1 MASTKPGQRKL
12 QILQALAAKHP
23 LRDLRP
29 GDDWTTGR
37 GIDGSLIKP

>member
-1 MASTKPGQRKL
+1 LGIDL
-12 QILQALAAKHP
+12 QEAMAAKHP

-37 GIDGSLIKP
+37 GVDGSLIKP